1 MYVLFLYTSM
11 YTIAGYAVVISLVI
25 ENKNLFSVTRL
36 LQQYQVKCN
45 NKSRLLIKSLMN
57 NAKMRIVHFNTSEL
71 ERKKNVL
78 LE

>member
-11 YTIAGYAVVISLVI
+11 YTIAGYTVVISLVI

-36 LQQYQVKCN
+36 LQQYQVKCIY
-45 NKSRLLIKSLMN
+45 KSRLLIKSLMN